1 MKLKSCR
8 RCQRQSRVRYRAR
21 EDSTE
26 MLLCSACAAVAW
38 QLGFTIEALG
48 PRAEAKLRREHST
61 QSGRNLK
68 SLRR

>member
-1 MKLKSCR
+1 VKLMSCR
-8 RCQRQSRVRYRAR
+8 RCQRQSRIRYRAR

-26 MLLCSACAAVAW
+26 ILLCSSCAAVAW
-38 QLGFTIEALG
+38 QLGSTIEALG
-48 PRAEAKLRREHST
+48 ARTEAKLRRKHST